1 LTASDHDSGPALS
14 SAVGADEDS
23 LQWWATLGEGTL
35 TLPKCLK
42 NGHVFFPPAP
52 TCPECGSGNV
62 GRIEACGLGTIY
74 SWVVVHHSFDPK
86 FVEQTPYTIAAVDLE
101 EGPRLIGRLRG
112 QASDGLAVRVAVRF
126 ENSIPSVE
134 FEPS

>member
-1 LTASDHDSGPALS
+1 LTTADQGSSAALS
-14 SAVGADEDS
+14 SAIGADEDS
-23 LQWWATLGEGTL
+23 VQWWAALGEGTL
-35 TLPKCLK
+35 TLPKCLD

-52 TCPECGSGNV
+52 TCPECGHGNL
-62 GRIEACGLGTIY
+62 GQIEASGRGAIY
-74 SWVVVHHSFDPK
+74 SWVVVHHTFDPK

-112 QASDGLAVRVAVRF
+112 QASDGLGVRAVVRF
-126 ENSIPSVE
+126 EDSIPSVE